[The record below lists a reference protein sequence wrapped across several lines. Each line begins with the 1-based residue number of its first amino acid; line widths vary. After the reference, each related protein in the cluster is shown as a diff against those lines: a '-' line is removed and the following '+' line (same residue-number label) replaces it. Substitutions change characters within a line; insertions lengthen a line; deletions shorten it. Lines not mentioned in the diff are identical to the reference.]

1 MIAQG
6 IHLRFKKEGHRNA
19 GGHRPGMSSGTAST
33 TRRTKKNTNKSNVCA
48 VCQPE
53 QRSLCSQLDSIV
65 MFWQ

>member
-33 TRRTKKNTNKSNVCA
+33 TRRTKKKTPTKATSVLSASPNSVRYA
-48 VCQPE
+48 ASSI
-53 QRSLCSQLDSIV
+53 RS
-65 MFWQ
+65 